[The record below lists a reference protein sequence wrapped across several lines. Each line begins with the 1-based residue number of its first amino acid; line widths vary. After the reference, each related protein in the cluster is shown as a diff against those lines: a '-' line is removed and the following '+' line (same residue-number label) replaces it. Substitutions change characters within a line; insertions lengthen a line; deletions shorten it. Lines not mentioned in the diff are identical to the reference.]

1 MSADTPTFETLSVE
15 PVDEHVTIV
24 RLNRPDASNALN
36 TQMGRDLVRYFEDAA
51 LDPKSLRCIVLTGA
65 GDKAFCAGG
74 DLKERRGMTDEAW
87 TRQHVIFERMVRALI
102 DCPVPI
108 IGAVNGA
115 AYGGG
120 CEIAGCCDFLYAAEG
135 ARFALTEVTL
145 GIMPG
150 GGGTQTLPRAV
161 GERRAKELILTGK
174 PFTAAE
180 AHAWG
185 LVNEVFPLSELLPA
199 ALATASRIARNA
211 PISVRQAKL
220 SIHRGLQLSLR
231 DGLALEIEAY
241 NRMVPT
247 EDRREGVLAFN
258 EKRHAQFQGTVE
270 TTAQSN
276 RLGVWFTAAPS
287 IASIFNFVTT
297 PPLAEKPPG
306 LLPAAST
313 RWHGTTIGQGLRP
326 SAWPTS
332 RDSSTP
338 PSFLAISP

>member
-1 MSADTPTFETLSVE
+1 MSAAKDQPGFETLAVE
-15 PVDEHVTIV
+15 RTDEHVMVV

-36 TQMGRDLVRYFEDAA
+36 TQMGKDLVRYFEDVA
-51 LDPKSLRCIVLTGA
+51 LDPTDLRCIILTGS

-120 CEIAGCCDFLYAAEG
+120 CEIAGACDFLYAADT

-174 PFTAAE
+174 PFTASQ

-185 LVNEVFPLSELLPA
+185 LVNEVFPPPDLLRE

-220 SIHRGLQLSLR
+220 SIHRGLQSSLR

-258 EKRHAQFQGTVE
+258 KKR
-270 TTAQSN
+270 
-276 RLGVWFTAAPS
+276 PP
-287 IASIFNFVTT
+287 NFR
-297 PPLAEKPPG
+297 G
-306 LLPAAST
+306 
-313 RWHGTTIGQGLRP
+313 R
-326 SAWPTS
+326 
-332 RDSSTP
+332 
-338 PSFLAISP
+338 

>member
-1 MSADTPTFETLSVE
+1 MSVE

-36 TQMGRDLVRYFEDAA
+36 TQMGRDLVRYFEDVA

-120 CEIAGCCDFLYAAEG
+120 CEIAGCCDFLYAAES

-185 LVNEVFPLSELLPA
+185 LVNEVFPLPNCCRRRWRPRRASPA
-199 ALATASRIARNA
+199 MRRSPSARQSCRSIAACNCRCATASRSRSRPITAWSRPRTAARA
-211 PISVRQAKL
+211 CWPSTRSGRPIS
-220 SIHRGLQLSLR
+220 RGV
-231 DGLALEIEAY
+231 EA
-241 NRMVPT
+241 
-247 EDRREGVLAFN
+247 
-258 EKRHAQFQGTVE
+258 
-270 TTAQSN
+270 
-276 RLGVWFTAAPS
+276 
-287 IASIFNFVTT
+287 
-297 PPLAEKPPG
+297 
-306 LLPAAST
+306 
-313 RWHGTTIGQGLRP
+313 
-326 SAWPTS
+326 
-332 RDSSTP
+332 
-338 PSFLAISP
+338 

>member
-1 MSADTPTFETLSVE
+1 MSADTPTFETLSIE

-65 GDKAFCAGG
+65 GNKAFCAGG

-120 CEIAGCCDFLYAAEG
+120 CEIAGCCDFLYAAES
-135 ARFALTEVTL
+135 ARFADR
-145 GIMPG
+145 GNARHHAGRWRHKPCPG
-150 GGGTQTLPRAV
+150 R
-161 GERRAKELILTGK
+161 RRAPRQGADLTGK

-180 AHAWG
+180 ARLGSCERSVSA
-185 LVNEVFPLSELLPA
+185 SELLPA
-199 ALATASRIARNA
+199 ALATAARIARNA

-231 DGLALEIEAY
+231 MASRSRSGL
-241 NRMVPT
+241 
-247 EDRREGVLAFN
+247 
-258 EKRHAQFQGTVE
+258 
-270 TTAQSN
+270 
-276 RLGVWFTAAPS
+276 
-287 IASIFNFVTT
+287 
-297 PPLAEKPPG
+297 
-306 LLPAAST
+306 
-313 RWHGTTIGQGLRP
+313 
-326 SAWPTS
+326 
-332 RDSSTP
+332 
-338 PSFLAISP
+338 

>member
-1 MSADTPTFETLSVE
+1 VSARAESPEFETLSLE
-15 PVDEHVTIV
+15 RVDDHVTVV
-24 RLNRPDASNALN
+24 RLNRPSFSNALN
-36 TQMGRDLVRYFEDAA
+36 TQMGLDLVRYFEDVA
-51 LDPKSLRCIVLTGA
+51 LDSRGLRCIVLTGA

-120 CEIAGCCDFLYAAEG
+120 CEIAACCDFLYAAET

-174 PFTAAE
+174 PFSAAE

-185 LVNEVFPLSELLPA
+185 LVNEIFSLSDLLRE

-211 PISVRQAKL
+211 PIGVRQAKL
-220 SIHRGLQLSLR
+220 SIHRGLQSSLR

-258 EKRHAQFQGTVE
+258 EKR
-270 TTAQSN
+270 
-276 RLGVWFTAAPS
+276 
-287 IASIFNFVTT
+287 
-297 PPLAEKPPG
+297 PPDFKG
-306 LLPAAST
+306 
-313 RWHGTTIGQGLRP
+313 R
-326 SAWPTS
+326 
-332 RDSSTP
+332 
-338 PSFLAISP
+338 